1 MLSNVTYI
9 YIYKYRLLYRLIIVS
24 SLKFWSLFM
33 FSFFIDNMH
42 IFRKIFKIGRGRGEG
57 QVQNK
62 MMLWNYGKL
71 NLNWGVR

>member
-1 MLSNVTYI
+1 
-9 YIYKYRLLYRLIIVS
+9 
-24 SLKFWSLFM
+24 M